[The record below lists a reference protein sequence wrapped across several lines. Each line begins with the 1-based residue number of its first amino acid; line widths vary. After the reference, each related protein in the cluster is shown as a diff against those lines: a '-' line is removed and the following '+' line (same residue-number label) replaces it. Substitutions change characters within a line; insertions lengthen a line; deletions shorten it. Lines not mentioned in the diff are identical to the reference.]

1 MLESLELRMSETKQ
15 THTEIS
21 KKLRDHK
28 KELDSKI
35 DNMQSEILNFR
46 QKLIVDNLCVREEKL
61 EAKIKDLE
69 DSRLGHFESRLDQ
82 LSGRFTA
89 VCGTYWQQ
97 SIGIELNCVHDIN
110 DSHARPIP
118 TSVPSTMSKSQSNCR
133 YDNNM
138 IIIMSVV

>member
-61 EAKIKDLE
+61 EAKINDLE
-69 DSRLGHFESRLDQ
+69 DSRMGQFESRLD
-82 LSGRFTA
+82 
-89 VCGTYWQQ
+89 
-97 SIGIELNCVHDIN
+97 
-110 DSHARPIP
+110 
-118 TSVPSTMSKSQSNCR
+118 
-133 YDNNM
+133 
-138 IIIMSVV
+138 